1 MHSEQKPIYL
11 CRNSKEAFKL
21 SQHFNSKEKV
31 MALNDF
37 INNLFKKHPNIN
49 MPYRVLNGIEEK
61 LLWESSIKQYKKSSF
76 DLSNIE
82 SLSETA
88 SQANRLIDQFLI
100 GENTLKSEERSEEHA
115 FFNAWRLIFKKYC
128 SDKKIITFNSLIKI
142 AIEHITNKDISI
154 DYPIH
159 FVNFGFRTPIEESF
173 IGACK
178 TQIDVTFFEEPKI
191 EPYIE
196 SRIFLNEEHEC
207 VQVVEW
213 CKKQIELNKKILI
226 VTPQLDQ
233 IIDRLTSLLDKTFH
247 PKSFTPS
254 LSQEKRIYQFSL
266 NTPLFHLSIIYLN
279 IKLIE
284 LSARGFFN
292 IKELKN
298 ILSHNGW
305 SDNQELCLRY
315 RLINQLERKRR
326 GNVSVHE
333 LIEILE
339 STEGLNDLIPS
350 LKKHLDQIQASHH
363 QWKKKRTP
371 SAWIKTFDEYLKSI
385 QSSLLSPKDLYEEGI
400 YEAWNKITETL
411 TSLDNLLDE
420 ISIQD
425 MLDIL
430 QYYLKK
436 TTHHHQHEGN
446 FKIDILGFHETTY
459 EIYDATW
466 IMNLNE
472 HNWPAPHQYNP
483 FIPIKIQHDGHI
495 NTHEKRHLHAT
506 NILDKFTHTS
516 ALVTLSYAKKMG
528 EEEIFPSPIL
538 YTFISS
544 KPHEDMNF
552 NYKKNTFNQDVIEY
566 IEDNTSIKIDVEQTV
581 KSGIKLL
588 EAQSIC
594 PAWAFYE
601 FRLGAKQLEDDD
613 EENLTTRLRGNLFH
627 KTLEQFWMEYK
638 SSFLVSALSKNELLN
653 KIKDIAHKNISTEKK
668 KYPRILPE
676 FFNIEE
682 MRLIHYLENWIQYEL
697 KRGDFEVK
705 ETEKNIPVHLGY
717 LKFNIKIDRIDEVNQ
732 NTIVIDYKSGAT
744 KTLNEWFLNAYGEL
758 QMPFYALYASDK
770 PIDAITI
777 GIINTP
783 KPQWIGIGRDIGL
796 LKGIK
801 DASCS
806 SQYQSWDELLGFW
819 KYRIS
824 DAVKS
829 YEMGDATVRF
839 AREKDMAYCHVKSI
853 LRLPERTLQ
862 FEEASNE

>member
-31 MALNDF
+31 MALHDF

-49 MPYRVLNGIEEK
+49 MPFRVLNGIEEK

-128 SDKKIITFNSLIKI
+128 NDKSIITFNGLIKI
-142 AIEHITNKDISI
+142 AIEHITSKDISI
-154 DYPIH
+154 DCPIH
-159 FVNFGFRTPIEESF
+159 FVNFDFRTPIEESF
-173 IGACK
+173 INACQ
-178 TQIDVTFFEEPKI
+178 TQIDVTFFVDTKI
-191 EPYIE
+191 KPSIE

-207 VQVVEW
+207 MQVVEW
-213 CKKQIELNKKILI
+213 CRNQIEQNKKILI

-247 PKSFTPS
+247 PESFTPS

-266 NTPLFHLSIIYLN
+266 NTPLFHLSMIYLN

-284 LSARGFFN
+284 FGARGFFN
-292 IKELKN
+292 IKDLKN

-305 SDNQELCLRY
+305 SNDQELFLRY
-315 RLINQLERKRR
+315 RLIHQLERKRR
-326 GNVSVHE
+326 GNVSIHE

-339 STEGLNDLIPS
+339 TTEGLVHLTPS
-350 LKKHLDQIQASHH
+350 LMKHLDQIQVSHH
-363 QWKKKRTP
+363 EWREKRAP
-371 SAWIKTFDEYLKSI
+371 SAWIKTFDAYLKNI
-385 QSSLLSPKDLYEEGI
+385 QSSLLNPRDGYEEGV
-400 YEAWNKITETL
+400 YEAWKKITETVS
-411 TSLDNLLDE
+411 SLDRLTDE

-425 MLDIL
+425 MLETL

-436 TTHHHQHEGN
+436 TTHQHQHEGN
-446 FKIDILGFHETTY
+446 FKIDILGFHEITY
-459 EIYDATW
+459 ETYDATW

-472 HNWPAPHQYNP
+472 HNWPTPQQFNP
-483 FIPIKIQHDGHI
+483 FIPIKIQHDCHI

-528 EEEIFPSPIL
+528 EEDIFPSPIL
-538 YTFISS
+538 YPFISS
-544 KPHEDMNF
+544 KPHEYINF
-552 NYKKNTFNQDVIEY
+552 NYKKDTFNHDVIEY
-566 IEDNTSIKIDVEQTV
+566 IEDNTSIKIDVAQTA

-601 FRLGAKQLEDDD
+601 FRLGAKRLEDED

-638 SSFLVSALSKNELLN
+638 SSFLVSALSKDELSK
-653 KIKDIAHKNISTEKK
+653 KIQDIAHKNISAEKK

-682 MRLIHYLENWIQYEL
+682 IRLINYLENWIQFEL

-705 ETEKNIPVHLGY
+705 ETEKNIPIHLGC
-717 LKFNIKIDRIDEVNQ
+717 LNFNIKIDRIDEVNQ
-732 NTIVIDYKSGAT
+732 NKIVIDYKSGAT
-744 KTLNEWFLNAYGEL
+744 KTLNEWFLNTYGEL
-758 QMPFYALYASDK
+758 QMPFYALFASDK
-770 PIDAITI
+770 PIDAIAI
-777 GIINTP
+777 GVINSS
-783 KPQWIGIGRDIGL
+783 KAQWVGIGRDMEL

-806 SQYQSWDELLGFW
+806 AQYQSWDELLAFW
-819 KYRIS
+819 RYRIN
-824 DAVKS
+824 DAAKS
-829 YEMGDATVRF
+829 YELGDAAVRF
-839 AREKDMAYCHVKSI
+839 AREKDMTYCHVKPI

-862 FEEASNE
+862 FEKTKQ